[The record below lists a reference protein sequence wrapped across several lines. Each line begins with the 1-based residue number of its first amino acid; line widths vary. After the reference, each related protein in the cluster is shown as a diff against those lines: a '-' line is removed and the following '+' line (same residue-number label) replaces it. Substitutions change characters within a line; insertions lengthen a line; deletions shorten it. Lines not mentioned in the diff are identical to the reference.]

1 MGEKLEFVEI
11 DNEHFNCDNKV
22 YVQDA
27 IVNWII
33 SDVNNQKL
41 RKGIIISKKD
51 ENRNQY
57 CFSHRTDPFTIC
69 IEFSIDNP
77 RNEILK
83 QLSIPYA
90 VECHDSPIE
99 TSPDVIHEEELKQI
113 RLEILTSYP
122 EVHFGSLSEDQKIKL
137 VKDYIQNGEKAI
149 TDLLLS
155 RKKIVDFHK
164 QSQ

>member
-1 MGEKLEFVEI
+1 MGEKLEFIEI
-11 DNEHFNCDNKV
+11 DNELFICDNKK

-27 IVNWII
+27 ILNWIV
-33 SDVNNQKL
+33 SDVNSQKL

-51 ENRNQY
+51 ENRCQY
-57 CFSHRTDPFTIC
+57 CFSDRMQPFTIC
-69 IEFSIDNP
+69 IEVSIDNP

-99 TSPDVIHEEELKQI
+99 TPANVISDDEIKKI

-122 EVHFGSLSEDQKIKL
+122 EVHFGSLSEDQKVKL

-149 TDLLLS
+149 TDLLLN
-155 RKKIVDFHK
+155 KKIVTNFHE
-164 QSQ
+164 QP